1 LVIVVFHVA
10 KYRAVRISE
19 ERRLRACVPLN
30 ALLSKSSERRDVCGE
45 VWNVC
50 HILQAE
56 QLLAAER
63 GLQTN
68 VDLAES
74 LDAKPTFSCPEVLL
88 RGGGAKIVETADLIA
103 NMDSGARIENR

>member
-1 LVIVVFHVA
+1 VGP
-10 KYRAVRISE
+10 
-19 ERRLRACVPLN
+19 LRSVLIGYSDESGGAGLRNQKTAC
-30 ALLSKSSERRDVCGE
+30 LSPR
-45 VWNVC
+45 
-50 HILQAE
+50 HAF
-56 QLLAAER
+56 
-63 GLQTN
+63 QTN